1 MLYCRSLSMPRRP
14 RPTAPGSPRQLART
28 VARAVPVLALA
39 GLALVGCKKERR
51 YTANVELVQVQRF
64 GRDPNAPAALMDLEM
79 RYVDCPGD
87 ARTLVRAEKSFSLCA
102 KNLQAGDKLK
112 VEIVSRYRESRD
124 SYRAE
129 ITKIGDCPVQVD
141 PKDEANYETVQTCTE
156 RKASGATVGV
166 HCTRKRSAE
175 LLAKCPWLGR

>member
-1 MLYCRSLSMPRRP
+1 MPP
-14 RPTAPGSPRQLART
+14 RLPRLAHTATAPMSSALRLAFGATLGLST
-28 VARAVPVLALA
+28 VLMTS
-39 GLALVGCKKERR
+39 GCKREHR

-79 RYVDCPGD
+79 RYLDCPGD

-102 KNLQAGDKLK
+102 KDLKAGDKFK
-112 VEIVSRYRESRD
+112 VELVTHYREARD

-166 HCTRKRSAE
+166 HCTRKRTAE
-175 LLAKCPWLGR
+175 LIAKCPWLGR